1 MRKRTMVTIIV
12 VAILF
17 VAYFV
22 ISGLGARETME
33 IPRKLLVVTPDA
45 TGMKYEDV
53 AFTSRDGDVTLKGW
67 YFTGGDDSVIVMV
80 NGGFRNRVDD
90 NSDTLGLT
98 GALVEKGHNVLLFD
112 LRGRGES
119 EGVAR
124 ALSNIDEDIGG
135 AFDYLIDRGHTLD
148 HICLMGFCSGAVQAC
163 IYASRNDTE
172 MLILD
177 GCFISV
183 PTMVVRQ
190 AATTM
195 APEFLAWVF
204 IPGCFLITKL
214 VYGYELVNPIDVV
227 GDVQCPILFIHEE
240 LDEFTSLEET
250 ERLYNAATNPAN
262 EIWEVKDSDHSQ
274 AFLNYPEEYA
284 GRISNFVKKHSKGT
298 PGQ

>member
-1 MRKRTMVTIIV
+1 MVTIVGIAIIFISYFIV
-12 VAILF
+12 SV
-17 VAYFV
+17 
-22 ISGLGARETME
+22 LGAMKTME
-33 IPRKLLVVTPDA
+33 IPRELLEVTPDA
-45 TGMKYEDV
+45 TGLEYENV
-53 AFTSRDGDVTLKGW
+53 AFTSRDDNISLRGW
-67 YFTGGDDSVIVMV
+67 YFPATDDSVIVMV
-80 NGGFRNRVDD
+80 NGGFRNRVDE

-119 EGVAR
+119 EGEAR
-124 ALSNIDEDIGG
+124 SLSNIDEDIGG
-135 AFDYLIDRGHTLD
+135 AFDYLIDRGHALD
-148 HICLMGFCSGAVQAC
+148 NICLMGFCSGAVQAC
-163 IYASRNDTE
+163 IYASRNDTG

-190 AATTM
+190 AATTP
-195 APEFLAWVF
+195 APEFLAWMF
-204 IPGCFLITKL
+204 IPGCFLMTKL
-214 VYGYELVNPIDVV
+214 IYGYELVNPIDVV
-227 GDVQCPILFIHEE
+227 GDIQCPILFIHEE

-274 AFLNYPEEYA
+274 AFLNYPEEYT
-284 GRISNFVKKHSKGT
+284 GKISSFVMKHSNGT